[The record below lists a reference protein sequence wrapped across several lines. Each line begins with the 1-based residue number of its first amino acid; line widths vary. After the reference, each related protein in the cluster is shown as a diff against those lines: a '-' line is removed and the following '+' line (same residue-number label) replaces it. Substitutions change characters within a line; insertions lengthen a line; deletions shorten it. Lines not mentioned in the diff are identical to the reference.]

1 MKCSLVI
8 SDFLEEIFSL
18 SVCVFSFYGRGDGG
32 DGSFLQQGLCQ
43 DCCVQCS
50 RPHLCQ
56 SLLATHRHVW
66 LCLLWGSLLLSPGS
80 WNTEGFVC
88 VLQSLFPQCCVTFD
102 GSMVGL
108 MVTSS
113 KRASAIPRSAAPRA
127 PAVLVDINLWL
138 KLYTLIISQ
147 FLRVR
152 NFHSISQGFNPGAS
166 WGWGLI

>member
-113 KRASAIPRSAAPRA
+113 KRAYAIPTQQYC
-127 PAVLVDINLWL
+127 IGTWN
-138 KLYTLIISQ
+138 
-147 FLRVR
+147 VR
-152 NFHSISQGFNPGAS
+152 PMSQGILEVVKQEMATVMLTF
-166 WGWGLI
+166 